1 MGKVASTADI
11 KLLLD
16 RQRNFFDSGR
26 TKDIAF
32 RKEKL
37 ETLHAI
43 LGEYEKKVLDALGHD
58 LSKSA
63 YEGYMTEFGIILAD
77 ALI

>member
-43 LGEYEKKVLDALGHD
+43 LGENEKKVMDALGHD